1 MNEEST
7 TMTVDD
13 ARALMH
19 EWVESPSLRGH
30 MEAVAAC
37 MAHHARM
44 HGPDEVD
51 AWTIA
56 GLLHDFDYERHPTME
71 EHPMIGVA
79 HLRTLGIDESIIEAI
94 LGHAP
99 YTGVARTTP
108 MARHLF
114 ACDELA
120 GFIVAVAKV
129 RPNGFE
135 GLKAKSVRKK
145 LKDKAFAA
153 AVSRV
158 DIAEGVE
165 DLVSDGCV
173 ADEAEHIDRCI
184 EAIAGA
190 SDRVVT

>member
-1 MNEEST
+1 MS
-7 TMTVDD
+7 VDD

-37 MAHHARM
+37 MAHHAKI
-44 HGPDEVD
+44 HAPDEID

-71 EHPMIGVA
+71 EHPMVGVE
-79 HLRTLGIDESIIEAI
+79 HLRSLAVDETIIEAI

-108 MARHLF
+108 MSKHLF
-114 ACDELA
+114 ASDELA
-120 GFIVAVAKV
+120 GFIVAVARV
-129 RPNGFE
+129 RPSGFE
-135 GLKAKSVRKK
+135 DLKPKSVKKK

-153 AVSRV
+153 AVSRDDVRIGMEELGV
-158 DIAEGVE
+158 DPT
-165 DLVSDGCV
+165 
-173 ADEAEHIDRCI
+173 EHIERCI
-184 EAIAGA
+184 AAIGEAA
-190 SDRVVT
+190 DRVLPASAD

>member
-1 MNEEST
+1 
-7 TMTVDD
+7 MTVDD

-19 EWVESPSLRGH
+19 EWVGNPSLRGH

-37 MAHHARM
+37 MAHHAAM
-44 HGPDEVD
+44 HDPDALD

-71 EHPMIGVA
+71 EHPTVGVS
-79 HLRTLGIDESIIEAI
+79 HLRDLGVDEAILEAI

-99 YTGVARTTP
+99 YTGVARTSP

-153 AVSRV
+153 AVSRE
-158 DIAEGVE
+158 DIAEGVA
-165 DLVSDGCV
+165 DLVVDGCV
-173 ADEAEHIDRCI
+173 ADEAEHLDRCI

-190 SDRVVT
+190 SDRVLG